1 MSERRNCG
9 ADKTAAETDRQTG
22 EAAGTRKSVARHF
35 TDTTDDAG
43 IKGGSGEIQDRRL
56 HGRIHGQGRQRGVPL
71 QRS

>member
-9 ADKTAAETDRQTG
+9 ADNTAAEAGRQAG
-22 EAAGTRKSVARHF
+22 ETARTRKSVARHF
-35 TDTTDDAG
+35 TDTPDDAG

-56 HGRIHGQGRQRGVPL
+56 HGRIHGQERQRGVPL